1 MTSVA
6 DRRPVRVLQSVLLG
20 PGQATYPDHVVAASD
35 PAQVEMLPFSYRTA
49 LGGAWDVLHLH
60 WPENL
65 LRHRSRSR
73 RALRAVLFV
82 LLLVRIAVLRPGVVR
97 TLHNVAPHEPGGRV
111 ERVLLAALD
120 RRVTCRVRLT
130 DLTPVPAGAPAVT
143 IPHGHYRSELGTP
156 AATDDGA
163 TLLFFGFLRP
173 YKGVDVL
180 LGAFAGLAD
189 PQARLVV
196 AGKPADDGMRRLV
209 EAGCAAD
216 PRVRARLEFL
226 SDPELA
232 ELVAAA
238 TVVVLPYREIHN
250 SGVVFAALSLGRP
263 VLVPENPV
271 TAALRAEVGAEWV
284 LGFEHP
290 LTARHLADALAA
302 AARRDP
308 AAQPD
313 LAGREWTTVARR
325 YAEVYRAPAGV
336 TR

>member
-1 MTSVA
+1 VA
-6 DRRPVRVLQSVLLG
+6 ERRPVRVLQSVLLG
-20 PGQATYPDHVVAASD
+20 LGQPTYPDHVAAASD
-35 PAQVEMLPFSYRTA
+35 PAQVQMLSFSYRTA
-49 LGGAWDVLHLH
+49 LGGSWDVLHLH

-65 LRHRSRSR
+65 LRHRSRAR
-73 RALRAVLFV
+73 RAIRAVLLG
-82 LLLVRIAVLRPGVVR
+82 LLLVRITVFRPGVVR
-97 TLHNVAPHEPGGRV
+97 TLHNVAPHEPGTRV

-120 RRVTCRVRLT
+120 RTVTCRVRLT

-143 IPHGHYRSELGTP
+143 IPHGHYRSELGAPVPT
-156 AATDDGA
+156 ADTAS
-163 TLLFFGFLRP
+163 LLFFGFLRP
-173 YKGVDVL
+173 YKGVDAL

-189 PQARLVV
+189 PAAQLVI
-196 AGKPADDGMRRLV
+196 AGKPADAGMRTLV

-216 PRVRARLEFL
+216 PRVSAHLEFL
-226 SDPELA
+226 ADPELA
-232 ELVAAA
+232 RLVAAS

-284 LGFEHP
+284 IGFEHP
-290 LTARHLADALAA
+290 LTAADLADALAT

-308 AAQPD
+308 AVQPD
-313 LAGREWTTVARR
+313 LAGREWTTVAQR
-325 YAEVYRAPAGV
+325 YAAVYGAGG